1 MKIAVFCSAN
11 DGLDSDFLTLTTQL
25 GQWMAREGHALVFG
39 GTDMG
44 LMECVARAV
53 HDGGGRVIGIV
64 PTMVERRGHTS
75 ALNDVEIPCDNLA
88 DRKALMEL
96 QADLFVAL
104 PGGIGTLDEVFTVAA
119 GATIG
124 YHHKRVVLYNMK
136 GFWNP
141 LVALLDHLQ
150 AQGLVRGSWR
160 DRILVAD
167 SLDDIARAVEELNE
181 GAK

>member
-11 DGLDSDFLTLTTQL
+11 EGLDPDFLTLTDQL
-25 GQWMAREGHALVFG
+25 GRWMAREGHTLVFG

-53 HDGGGRVIGIV
+53 HDGGGRVIGVV

-88 DRKALMEL
+88 DRKAIMEL

-124 YHHKRVVLYNMK
+124 YHHKRVVVYNMK

-167 SLDDIARAVEELNE
+167 SLDDIARAVDAENKV
-181 GAK
+181 G